1 MSSTLG
7 SFVSEYA
14 ETIFFHRTSFD
25 SWPVDIQQAMQTA
38 VTEAV
43 DLGGDTD
50 TIGAVTGQLAGAVFG
65 TASIPRRWIDGL
77 HGAARLAD
85 LAREL
90 HAWAPDSTMSNL

>member
-1 MSSTLG
+1 VSSARG
-7 SFVSEYA
+7 A
-14 ETIFFHRTSFD
+14 EEIAALWCLCRADDFE
-25 SWPVDIQQAMQTA
+25 AA